1 MSPISAVQTAPRTVD
16 DYLRQLRAAL
26 EGAPPALIQDALGD
40 AEDYLRE
47 EVLLDAYKPES
58 EVVARVTRAFGRPE
72 EVAAEYRAVE
82 QRFERRQNSGERRPR
97 RGFFAVA
104 LDPRAYGGLL
114 YALVALPVGI
124 LYFTWVVAG
133 LSLSAGLAILI
144 IGVPFTLLFI
154 ASVRFIALMEGRI
167 VEMLLGKRMPRRLPS
182 DETVKGLWPRIRMI
196 LRDRRTWSTMLYM
209 VLQLPLGIFY
219 FFVALIGIASSL
231 LLITRPF
238 IDILGGDAGDAFL
251 KKVVIITPSIDQ
263 FGQTP
268 LGMGVMIIAGF
279 VLFFLVL
286 HLMRGLAILHA
297 RYAEATLVKT

>member
-1 MSPISAVQTAPRTVD
+1 MSQSMSTLSAPRTVD
-16 DYLRQLRAAL
+16 EYLRQLRTAL

-47 EVLLDAYKPES
+47 EVALDAYKPES

-82 QRFERRQNSGERRPR
+82 QRFERRQQIGERKPR
-97 RGFFAVA
+97 SGFFAVA

-114 YALVALPVGI
+114 YGLVALPVGI

-154 ASVRFIALMEGRI
+154 ASVRIIALMEGRI
-167 VEMLLGKRMPRRLPS
+167 VELLLGKRMPRRLPS
-182 DETVKGLWPRIRMI
+182 DETVKGLWPRIGAM
-196 LRDRRTWSTMLYM
+196 LRDRRTWSTMFYM
-209 VLQLPLGIFY
+209 VLQLPLGVAY
-219 FFVALIGIASSL
+219 FTISVTGLALSLSLVAGPFAEVLLGRDLIRFGSTDL
-231 LLITRPF
+231 
-238 IDILGGDAGDAFL
+238 DAF
-251 KKVVIITPSIDQ
+251 SS
-263 FGQTP
+263 TP
-268 LGMGVMIIAGF
+268 LGMAAMIVTGF
-279 VLFFLVL
+279 LLFFLVL
-286 HLMRGLAILHA
+286 HLMRGLTMLHA